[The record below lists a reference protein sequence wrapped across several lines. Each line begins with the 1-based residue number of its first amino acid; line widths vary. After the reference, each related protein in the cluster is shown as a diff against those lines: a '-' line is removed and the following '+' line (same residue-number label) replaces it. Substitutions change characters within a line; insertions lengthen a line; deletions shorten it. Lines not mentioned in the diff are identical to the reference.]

1 MLKYGW
7 IVENLKSTL
16 NDGVQVWAAD
26 RFWRNHVWLM
36 HSLNVMMLGIFPAV
50 AVGKS
55 TFEYCNKC
63 SKFIEEVPQWIFI
76 LAAKML
82 LHWRFQ

>member
-1 MLKYGW
+1 
-7 IVENLKSTL
+7 
-16 NDGVQVWAAD
+16 
-26 RFWRNHVWLM
+26 M

-63 SKFIEEVPQWIFI
+63 SKFIEEVPQ
-76 LAAKML
+76 
-82 LHWRFQ
+82 